1 MDVVKEIMAAI
12 KQYETIIIHRH
23 QRPDP
28 DAIGSQV
35 GLAELLRASFPEKNI
50 YQVGGPVE
58 GLEFLAEMDVITD
71 DVYRGALVI
80 VTDTANA
87 PRISDARFS

>member
-50 YQVGGPVE
+50 LSGRRTSG
-58 GLEFLAEMDVITD
+58 
-71 DVYRGALVI
+71 
-80 VTDTANA
+80 
-87 PRISDARFS
+87 RFRVFS